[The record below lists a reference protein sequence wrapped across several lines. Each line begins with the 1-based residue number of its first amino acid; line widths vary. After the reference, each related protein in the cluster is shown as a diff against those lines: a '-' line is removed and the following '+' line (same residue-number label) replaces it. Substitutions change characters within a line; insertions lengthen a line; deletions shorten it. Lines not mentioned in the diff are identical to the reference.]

1 MVATKSVKLIY
12 SQRSVLFLT
21 RDSILVKMPT
31 YLSEYNQSDVNVASN
46 LFVFDTQSE
55 ALQATRSANIGQTV
69 LNPISIM

>member
-55 ALQATRSANIGQTV
+55 AL
-69 LNPISIM
+69 